1 MKPGESEK
9 AAGSKVQGYSC
20 LISTTSGRKH
30 GGLVCEVEGDILE
43 CDGFHGKPAQMILI
57 FFTAFG
63 AVFVA
68 EIVGDKLLYTTGVLA
83 ARYRTAPILLG
94 MAVAFM
100 AKMGVAVLVGDAI
113 SKLPRL
119 LVAGITA
126 ISFLSV
132 AFALWRKPDRL
143 SEEKKKHRASKAAA
157 VSFAAIFLS
166 EWGDVGQITAATL
179 AAKYH
184 LPLIIWLGAVG
195 AMVTKGALAAFLGGG
210 IRRWIQNRVNPQVVR
225 YAAVSLLLILGLL
238 SVLEVLFERG

>member
-1 MKPGESEK
+1 MRRLPR
-9 AAGSKVQGYSC
+9 Q
-20 LISTTSGRKH
+20 
-30 GGLVCEVEGDILE
+30 LE
-43 CDGFHGKPAQMILI
+43 NVILI
-57 FFTAFG
+57 LFTAFG

-83 ARYRTAPILLG
+83 ARYRTAPIMFG

-119 LVAGITA
+119 LVATITA
-126 ISFLSV
+126 ISFLGV
-132 AFALWRKPDRL
+132 AVALWRKSDRPRG
-143 SEEKKKHRASKAAA
+143 SKEKHRASKAAA

-179 AAKYH
+179 AARYH
-184 LPLIIWLGAVG
+184 RPFVVWLGAVG

-210 IRRWIQNRVNPQVVR
+210 IRRWIQDRVTPQVVR
-225 YAAVSLLLILGLL
+225 YVAVSLLLVLGVL
-238 SVLEVLFERG
+238 SVLEILFERA